1 MKGLRFLYV
10 GWCSGEENP
19 DAVCH
24 SAAAQ
29 SSCFEFHN
37 LPCRYIAEP
46 PTSNLCAAWQPPHAS
61 SSPRR
66 VRIVASSPH
75 RNTPFPLLTPLTTL
89 LYAVSESRAFGC
101 GLQSLHLFSYL
112 VPCRR
117 GSSLLSLMTRT
128 ACQTLV
134 VSQPGTNSAQ
144 NSKPNHSL
152 SSYSGG
158 WSEI

>member
-1 MKGLRFLYV
+1 MEKKTRMPSV
-10 GWCSGEENP
+10 IRP
-19 DAVCH
+19 
-24 SAAAQ
+24 
-29 SSCFEFHN
+29 
-37 LPCRYIAEP
+37 LP
-46 PTSNLCAAWQPPHAS
+46 SPHAS
-61 SSPRR
+61 SSITCHAVILLSLQQATSVQRGSLLTR
-66 VRIVASSPH
+66 VPVSDGSVSW
-75 RNTPFPLLTPLTTL
+75 PLLRTGTHLFPSLPPLQPSYTL
-89 LYAVSESRAFGC
+89 SPSLGRLAAGY
-101 GLQSLHLFSYL
+101 QSLHLFSYL